1 MEITINL
8 IKELDAQELF
18 EFENENRGFFEK
30 MIPSR
35 GNDYY
40 TWDTFIERHWVLL
53 NEQERGL
60 SHFYLIK
67 DRTGNI
73 AGRINLVD
81 IDLITNEAE
90 IGFRIG
96 EAYVGKGIANR
107 ALNLLLYSE
116 STIKKIHAKTTT
128 VNFASQ
134 RVLEK
139 NGFIQTKISDEDF
152 EMNAQKMK
160 FVHYLWEKRNFG
172 LEK

>member
-8 IKELDAQELF
+8 INEFDAQELF
-18 EFENENRGFFEK
+18 EFELRNRGFFEK
-30 MIPSR
+30 MVPSR

-40 TWDTFIERHWVLL
+40 TWDTFIERHRQLL

-60 SHFYLIK
+60 SHYYLIK
-67 DRTGNI
+67 DKPGNI

-81 IDLITNEAE
+81 IDLTTNEAE

-107 ALNLLLYSE
+107 ALNLLLNSE
-116 STIKKIHAKTTT
+116 STIETIHAKTTT
-128 VNFASQ
+128 VNYASQ
-134 RVLEK
+134 KVLEK

-152 EMNAQKMK
+152 QMNAQKMK
-160 FVHYLWEKRNFG
+160 FVHYLWERRNFG